1 MAQPPP
7 LYLAAVK
14 KELRPVHDHVVCD
27 VCGRTILKGE
37 RTEAFLAAAGQ
48 RRVVCELCFGRAEHH
63 GWIRESTAG
72 ELPSRPARSE
82 PRRSLFGRL
91 RKRSEPG
98 QRPASQPAPGEWGD
112 EYAEPV
118 ETYGEA
124 DGREEQQAPA
134 EVGAEAAPPPA
145 EERPPPPRRRSQP
158 KDPRHVRAVPSTAEG
173 RIERALELFNGSP
186 HQRTTAGLA
195 RTLGVPWVTAVPQA
209 DQPSAVTVLVA
220 WELSWYRYRVDLG
233 DELDP
238 VALQEKGEEIEQI
251 DESLRNWN
259 ATLDEEGRLAADHA
273 VTGGD
278 ER

>member
-1 MAQPPP
+1 
-7 LYLAAVK
+7 LAAVK

-37 RTEAFLAAAGQ
+37 RTEAFLAPGGQ

-72 ELPSRPARSE
+72 ELSLRPARSE

-91 RKRSEPG
+91 RKRSEPT
-98 QRPASQPAPGEWGD
+98 QRPAEPQWEEG
-112 EYAEPV
+112 YAEPA
-118 ETYGEA
+118 EAYGEQEA
-124 DGREEQQAPA
+124 WSEEAPA
-134 EVGAEAAPPPA
+134 EPELPLEEPRTAPPP
-145 EERPPPPRRRSQP
+145 RRSQP

-195 RTLGVPWVTAVPQA
+195 RTLGTPWVTAMPQS

-259 ATLDEEGRLAADHA
+259 ATLDDDGRLTTDHA